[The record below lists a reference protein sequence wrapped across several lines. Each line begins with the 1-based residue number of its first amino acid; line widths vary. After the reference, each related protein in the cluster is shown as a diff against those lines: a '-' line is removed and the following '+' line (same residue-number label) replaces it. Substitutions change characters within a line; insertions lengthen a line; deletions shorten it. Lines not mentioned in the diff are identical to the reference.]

1 MNIWDIFKKDKS
13 TYYPQ
18 QTVTTVVTIK
28 QASQVSDA
36 LMMWNNYCFSDNI
49 IMVENNDGYSN
60 PVVINNNNVNE
71 AIEKFKSTKHEKSI
85 LVVSDEDT
93 DTLKVIY
100 TRGEAVKFLKNYKF
114 KY

>member
-1 MNIWDIFKKDKS
+1 MNIWDIFRKNENVYNIKTEPS
-13 TYYPQ
+13 TI
-18 QTVTTVVTIK
+18 VIK
-28 QASQVSDA
+28 RATQVSDA
-36 LMMWNNYCFSDNI
+36 MMMWNNYCFSDNV

-60 PVVINNNNVNE
+60 PVVINSNNVNE
-71 AIEKFKSTKHEKSI
+71 AIEKFKSIKHEKSI

-93 DTLKVIY
+93 DTLRVIY